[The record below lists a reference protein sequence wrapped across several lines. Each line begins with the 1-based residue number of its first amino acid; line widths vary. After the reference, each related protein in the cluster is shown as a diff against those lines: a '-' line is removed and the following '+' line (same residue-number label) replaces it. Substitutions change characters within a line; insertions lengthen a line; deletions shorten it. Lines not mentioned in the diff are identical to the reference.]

1 MFRDSRYNKEK
12 SVDTVFRGG
21 IRRQITFRDINRG
34 VPTGSRQ
41 YTIKATDTLD
51 SLAYT
56 HLGNG
61 EFWWA
66 IADLNPHIEPWDLS
80 KYVGTQIWIP
90 PKNKAL
96 GRIKISQR
104 ATFNLNDL
112 TPSAYVIGE
121 VSG

>member
-12 SVDTVFRGG
+12 SLDTVFRGG
-21 IRRQITFRDINRG
+21 IRRQLTLRDIDRS

-41 YTIKATDTLD
+41 YTLKQSDTLD
-51 SLAYT
+51 ILAYVF
-56 HLGNG
+56 LGNG
-61 EFWWA
+61 EYWWA
-66 IADLNPHIEPWDLS
+66 IADLNPHVEPWDLGR
-80 KYVGTQIWIP
+80 YVGTQIWIP
-90 PKNKAL
+90 PMNKAL

-104 ATFNLNDL
+104 ATFDLNDL